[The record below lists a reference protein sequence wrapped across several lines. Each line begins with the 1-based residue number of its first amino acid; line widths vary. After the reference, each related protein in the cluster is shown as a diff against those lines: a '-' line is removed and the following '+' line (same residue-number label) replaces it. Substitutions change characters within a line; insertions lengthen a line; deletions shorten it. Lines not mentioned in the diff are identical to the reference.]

1 MKSMVAIMR
10 VRGSGVVLV
19 LVLAGMV
26 GTILHL
32 SYMSG
37 DTRVSRHLLLGLW
50 NLTMAL
56 HTDID
61 ARHSNDVQGKFYV
74 LVDEENMVVCL
85 QQTST

>member
-1 MKSMVAIMR
+1 MVAIMR
-10 VRGSGVVLV
+10 VRGSVVVLV

-37 DTRVSRHLLLGLW
+37 DTRVSRQHLLLGLW
-50 NLTMAL
+50 NLTMAP

-61 ARHSNDVQGKFYV
+61 AHHSNDVQGKFYV

-85 QQTST
+85 QQSST